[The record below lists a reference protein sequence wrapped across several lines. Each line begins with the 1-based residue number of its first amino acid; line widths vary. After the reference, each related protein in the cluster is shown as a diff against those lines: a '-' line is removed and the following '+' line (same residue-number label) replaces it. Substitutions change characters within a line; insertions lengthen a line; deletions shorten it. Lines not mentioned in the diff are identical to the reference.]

1 MKTTPAPSST
11 PSRGR
16 RERGFS
22 LVELMVGITVSI
34 IGTLAIMAAFANF
47 EGRKRTT
54 TSADD
59 AQQSGSYALYQLE
72 REIRT
77 AGSGLTQGRNYSVWG
92 CAINALPSSALP
104 APFNAAALNMP
115 PNAPAMPVLIA
126 AGGSSSDVISVMGGN
141 PALQVFKVGVTSAP
155 TNASLTV
162 GNGFGILQND
172 YLLGTL
178 TNGSCE
184 IGQVS
189 AITGNSIT
197 LASATAQVTGLANAV
212 NVFDLGP
219 QPVVSLFG
227 VDTTQNALVEFDQLQ
242 RAANGGATGVPIA
255 DGIVQLKALY
265 GINNGTAP
273 SNVVQQ
279 WVQPTGA
286 WAISALTANTAAA
299 AAAVSQ
305 IKAIRIAV
313 VAESRLPE
321 RTSDYVNTSTTLT
334 LFPDLGSTLQYHVPI
349 QPQFR
354 YKVYDTTIPLRNAL
368 ITRYF

>member
-1 MKTTPAPSST
+1 
-11 PSRGR
+11 
-16 RERGFS
+16 
-22 LVELMVGITVSI
+22 MVGITVSI

-54 TSADD
+54 TSGDD

-77 AGSGLTQGRNYSVWG
+77 AGSGIAQGKNYSVWG
-92 CAINALPSSALP
+92 CAINSLPSSALP
-104 APFNAAALNMP
+104 APFNVAALHLP
-115 PNAPAMPVLIA
+115 TKAMALPILIA
-126 AGGSSSDVISVMGGN
+126 AGGTSSDVIIANGGN
-141 PALQVFKVGVTSAP
+141 PSMQVFKVGVTSAP
-155 TNASLTV
+155 DNTAITV
-162 GNGFGILQND
+162 GNSFGILQND

-178 TNGSCE
+178 ANGSCE
-184 IGQVS
+184 LGQVS
-189 AITGNSIT
+189 AITGNSLT
-197 LASATAQVTGLANAV
+197 LAAATTQVTGLANAI

-219 QPVVSLFG
+219 QPVMSLFG

-265 GINNGTAP
+265 GISNGTAP
-273 SNVVQQ
+273 TNVVDQ
-279 WVQPTGA
+279 WVQPTGT

-299 AAAVSQ
+299 ATAVSQ
-305 IKAIRIAV
+305 IKAIRIVV

-321 RTSDYVNTSTTLT
+321 RTSDYVGHTSLT
-334 LFPDLGSTLQYHVPI
+334 LFPDLAPALQYSVPI

-354 YKVYDTTIPLRNAL
+354 YKIYDTTIPMRNAL